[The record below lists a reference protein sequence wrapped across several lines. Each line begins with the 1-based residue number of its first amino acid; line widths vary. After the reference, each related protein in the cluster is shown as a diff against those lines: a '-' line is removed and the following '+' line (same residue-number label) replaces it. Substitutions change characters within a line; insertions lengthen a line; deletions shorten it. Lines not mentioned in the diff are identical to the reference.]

1 MRAAAQ
7 APGMFAALAEGL
19 LPGDLPFSV
28 ACPVDSYA
36 RAEVSLHEK
45 DPGEPPPP
53 EPTPPQNERVA
64 AILAALAQNAAAV
77 ERTLTHLARP
87 DLDAHT
93 FIGESIPQTGTLG
106 HGSAERTAAI
116 AAAAL
121 ALGQNLPPETI
132 AEIALSAAPT
142 AGVMLPGLA
151 ILDHYGGQILETLG
165 PPPPMEL
172 VALDFGAAG
181 IPADTTPD
189 DYRRRWQSQ
198 QETGAAALALLRQGI
213 ANADP
218 SLIGQA
224 ATLTAHA
231 AAAAYP
237 ELAAGWRLDEAANFA
252 RHIGAAGILAGR
264 GPVGILLD
272 ATQRRGKSAY
282 RRAADAFPHNL
293 TLSHYRVLAG
303 GVRPA

>member
-1 MRAAAQ
+1 MRAAMQ

-19 LPGDLPFSV
+19 LDGDLPFSV

-53 EPTPPQNERVA
+53 PEPPPQNERMA
-64 AILAALAQNAAAV
+64 ALLAALKQNAAAV
-77 ERTLTHLARP
+77 TQTLAHLGRP

-93 FIGESIPQTGTLG
+93 FTGQSIPQTGILG

-116 AAAAL
+116 AAAAQ
-121 ALGQNLPPETI
+121 ALGQTLPPETI

-151 ILDHYGGQILETLG
+151 LFGHYGGPIMETLG

-172 VALDFGAAG
+172 VALDFGAPG
-181 IPADTTPD
+181 IPAGSGPD
-189 DYRRRWQSQ
+189 EYVRRWQAQ
-198 QETGAAALALLRQGI
+198 RETGAEALALLRQGI
-213 ANADP
+213 AAADP
-218 SLIGQA
+218 SLIGRA
-224 ATLTAHA
+224 ASLTAHA

-237 ELAAGWRLDEAANFA
+237 ELAAGWRLAEAAAFA
-252 RHIGAAGILAGR
+252 RRIGAAGIIAGR
-264 GPVGILLD
+264 GPTGILLD

-282 RRAADAFPHNL
+282 LRAAEAFPDKF
-293 TLSHYRVLAG
+293 TISHYRILAG

>member
-19 LPGDLPFSV
+19 LAGDIPFSV

-36 RAEVSLHEK
+36 RAEVRLHEK

-53 EPTPPQNERVA
+53 EPTPPPNERVA

-93 FIGESIPQTGTLG
+93 FIGQSIPRTGILG
-106 HGSAERTAAI
+106 HGSAEKTAAI
-116 AAAAL
+116 AAAAQ
-121 ALGQNLPPETI
+121 ALGQTLPPETI

-151 ILDHYGGQILETLG
+151 ILDHYGGRIMEPLR

-181 IPADTTPD
+181 IPADAAPD
-189 DYRRRWQSQ
+189 DYRRRWQAQ
-198 QETGAAALALLRQGI
+198 RETGAEALALLRQGI
-213 ANADP
+213 ANANP

-237 ELAAGWRLDEAANFA
+237 ELAAGWRLDEAAAFA

-282 RRAADAFPHNL
+282 RRAADAFPHKL

>member
-1 MRAAAQ
+1 MRATTQ

-19 LPGDLPFSV
+19 LDGDIPFSV

-36 RAEVSLHEK
+36 RAEVRLHEK
-45 DPGEPPPP
+45 DPAEPAPPP
-53 EPTPPQNERVA
+53 EPTPQNERM
-64 AILAALAQNAAAV
+64 AALLTAMTQNAAAV
-77 ERTLTHLARP
+77 ERTLAHLARP

-93 FIGESIPQTGTLG
+93 FIGESIPPPGILG
-106 HGSAERTAAI
+106 HGSAEKTAAI

-121 ALGQNLPPETI
+121 ALGANLPPETI

-151 ILDHYGGQILETLG
+151 ILDHYGGQVMEPLG

-172 VALDFGAAG
+172 VALDFGAPG
-181 IPADTTPD
+181 IPADLAPD
-189 DYRRRWQSQ
+189 DYRRRWQAQ
-198 QETGAAALALLRQGI
+198 RETGAAALALLRQGI

-237 ELAAGWRLDEAANFA
+237 ELAAGWRLDEAAAFA

-282 RRAADAFPHNL
+282 LRAADAFPDKL
-293 TLSHYRVLAG
+293 TISHYRILAG